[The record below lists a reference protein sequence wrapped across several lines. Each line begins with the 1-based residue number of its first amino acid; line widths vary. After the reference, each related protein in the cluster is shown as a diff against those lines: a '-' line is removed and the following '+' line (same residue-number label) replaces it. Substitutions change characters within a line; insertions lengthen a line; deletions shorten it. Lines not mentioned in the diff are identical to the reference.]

1 MNVEDIRNVTFD
13 RSMRGYRAEQVDKF
27 LTQVAGEFERMEREK
42 EDIEKKLY
50 ILAEKVDQYRNDEE
64 TLKTAL
70 LNAQRMGESVIYEA
84 RQKAETIVY
93 DANTKA
99 SRVKDEAAQTVADAE
114 AELHRIKM
122 EVTKFKKSMLDLYRQ
137 HIELISAIPEEH
149 HIDVSEEAEQAS
161 AETAQPAEQTQP
173 EPAPET
179 PEEEELLPPEDID
192 ADTFFD
198 DDGQDDG
205 FVLEEG
211 GYLPDDEGE
220 FAAFPEPEEEP
231 EPEEKP
237 APKPR
242 RRSSK
247 AKKEKPAEDSM
258 FGDYQDIT
266 YH

>member
-122 EVTKFKKSMLDLYRQ
+122 EVTNFKKSMLDLYRQ

-149 HIDVSEEAEQAS
+149 HIDASEEAEQAP
-161 AETAQPAEQTQP
+161 AETAQPEQAQP
-173 EPAPET
+173 EAVQEA
-179 PEEEELLPPEDID
+179 PEEEVLPSEDID

-198 DDGQDDG
+198 DDGQDDS
-205 FVLEEG
+205 FVLE
-211 GYLPDDEGE
+211 
-220 FAAFPEPEEEP
+220 
-231 EPEEKP
+231 
-237 APKPR
+237 
-242 RRSSK
+242 
-247 AKKEKPAEDSM
+247 
-258 FGDYQDIT
+258 
-266 YH
+266 

>member
-70 LNAQRMGESVIYEA
+70 MNAQRMGESVIYEA

-122 EVTKFKKSMLDLYRQ
+122 EVTNFKKSMLDLYRQ

-149 HIDVSEEAEQAS
+149 HIDVSEEDEEAP
-161 AETAQPAEQTQP
+161 AETAQPEQAQP
-173 EPAPET
+173 EAVQEA
-179 PEEEELLPPEDID
+179 PEEEVLPSEDID

-198 DDGQDDG
+198 DDQDDG
-205 FVLEEG
+205 FMLEEG

-247 AKKEKPAEDSM
+247 AKKEKPAEDAM
-258 FGDYQDIT
+258 FGDYKDIT
-266 YH
+266 FH